1 MPEKGG
7 LAVVAVSI
15 ILIVIGFI
23 TLFFSYGLFSLT
35 VSEDSWKLFWPVILI
50 MGGFILLVFRNRDK
64 KIEKL
69 EE

>member
-1 MPEKGG
+1 M
-7 LAVVAVSI
+7 AVVAVSI